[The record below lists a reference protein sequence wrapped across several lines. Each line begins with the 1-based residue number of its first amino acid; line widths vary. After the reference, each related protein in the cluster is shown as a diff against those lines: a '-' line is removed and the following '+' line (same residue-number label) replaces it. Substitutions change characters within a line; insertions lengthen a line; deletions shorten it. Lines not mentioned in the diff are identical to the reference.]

1 MTHSFVTVKANLGDP
16 VNSQTAR
23 GIRRRRSLVGLFLAL
38 AVVAVTGIAAQQ
50 ALARNTYAHGGMD
63 TPDCGVCH
71 LNGHTEDPPV
81 NEVCNTCHLGYA
93 LPSASTMCWTCHNP
107 GQDMTSASGRDPA
120 VSTA

>member
-1 MTHSFVTVKANLGDP
+1 

-23 GIRRRRSLVGLFLAL
+23 GIRLRRSLVGLFLAL

-71 LNGHTEDPPV
+71 LNGHTEDP
-81 NEVCNTCHLGYA
+81 H
-93 LPSASTMCWTCHNP
+93 
-107 GQDMTSASGRDPA
+107 R
-120 VSTA
+120 